1 MVRHVKDSLR
11 SGDRIRSPLPPIR
24 ICEVPIGQK
33 WCRLA
38 SFHKTD
44 TNSVVVNYY
53 QTGPTN
59 LRQMAVMEILVVSTS
74 VSINQN
80 MFTGLSLLVFFTDL
94 SMRFMLEPCYIF
106 FSPTES
112 DGRTGFRRSSHTGT
126 VGLQCVCN
134 SAQHIWS
141 ARIFNYRRLPSR

>member
-1 MVRHVKDSLR
+1 MLLFKTGNYSKQQALDVVRHVKDSLR
-11 SGDRIRSPLPPIR
+11 SGDRIRSALPPIR

-59 LRQMAVMEILVVSTS
+59 LRQMAVMEILVVSTCF
-74 VSINQN
+74 N
-80 MFTGLSLLVFFTDL
+80 LSKCVQWTLIAKV
-94 SMRFMLEPCYIF
+94 
-106 FSPTES
+106 
-112 DGRTGFRRSSHTGT
+112 
-126 VGLQCVCN
+126 LQ
-134 SAQHIWS
+134 I
-141 ARIFNYRRLPSR
+141 